1 MCVNKGYIQWAGGVP
16 AKQLCRDPLPRFVW
30 GNDPAM
36 GTGLV
41 YIGVL
46 LWLSLHPTHAMGY

>member
-1 MCVNKGYIQWAGGVP
+1 MNKGYIQWAGGVP
-16 AKQLCRDPLPRFVW
+16 AKQLSRDPLPRFVW

-36 GTGLV
+36 CTGLV